1 MKRRCYLA
9 LAALA
14 CAAGAGAVQQAQ
26 APEQQAAPQ
35 QQAASASQAEARDIL
50 MRMARYLSAL
60 PAFSVNVASNYDVV
74 QASGQKIEFGE
85 ARKVVVQRP
94 NRLRS
99 DTERSDGERT
109 TAVFTGS
116 DMELLDVSNKIYAS
130 TPQPGGIDESI
141 LHFVSDL
148 KMRFPMAMLLMSRLP
163 VELERRVRQVDYV
176 ETSHLF
182 GTPTHHLAVRGDT
195 ADFQVWVR
203 DGERPLPL
211 RVVITYKDEPGQ
223 PEYRADFTNW
233 NLQPAISAAT
243 FRTQLPPGTQKVAFA
258 AQLMALGTPGRAQK

>member
-1 MKRRCYLA
+1 MECRCYLA

-14 CAAGAGAVQQAQ
+14 CMAGAVAQQQ
-26 APEQQAAPQ
+26 PAAPV
-35 QQAASASQAEARDIL
+35 QQAASPQQATASEAQARDLL
-50 MRMARYLSAL
+50 MRMGRYLSTL
-60 PAFSVNVASNYDVV
+60 PAFSVSVSSNYDVV
-74 QASGQKIEFGE
+74 QPSGQKIEFGE

-94 NRLRS
+94 NHLRT

-109 TAVFTGS
+109 TAVFTGT

-130 TPQPGGIDESI
+130 APQPGGIDESI

-176 ETSHLF
+176 ETAQLS
-182 GTPTHHLAVRGDT
+182 GTPVHHLAARGDT

-203 DGERPLPL
+203 DGDRPLPV

-223 PEYRADFTNW
+223 PEFRADFRDW
-233 NLQPAISAAT
+233 NLRPAISATT
-243 FRTQLPPGTQKVAFA
+243 FRPQLPAGTHKVAFA
-258 AQLMALGTPGRAQK
+258 AQLMALGTPGHSQK